1 MTKSPIACSFK
12 LSEANGHIQLFPF
25 GRFYPADGRAE
36 GSGGWYVDDS
46 NGYALADSINALDI
60 DLMIDYEHQTLYLE
74 KNGQGNPAAGW
85 IKQVE
90 YRPNEGL
97 FAEVAWTDKAASQ
110 IKAGEYRYISPLFIP
125 DSNGRVVQVLNAA
138 LTNRPALHNLAEA
151 FALSQQF
158 KQFNQ
163 PEGQPMLKLLQQLFD
178 APNATE
184 AEITEKLTALS
195 AVKGDTKVALSAVYD
210 ELKTQ
215 TAQAVAL
222 SAQVANPDPTKFVAL
237 SQMQAVQTELN
248 ALKAQHAKEKADSL
262 ITQALS
268 DGRLLPAQKAWAEN
282 LAQTNFVAL
291 SDYLATVTPNAALS
305 GGMQAKDAPTENVVA
320 LSAEELAA
328 AKMLGMSEAEF
339 ITAHKT
345 QKEGK

>member
-36 GSGGWYVDDS
+36 GAGGWYVDDS

-90 YRPNEGL
+90 YRPNEGV

>member
-1 MTKSPIACSFK
+1 MTINPIACSFK
-12 LSEANGHIQLFPF
+12 LAEANGHIQLFPF

-36 GSGGWYVDDS
+36 GAGGWYVDDS
-46 NGYALADSINALDI
+46 NGYALAESINQLGI
-60 DLMIDYEHQTLYLE
+60 ELMIDYEHQTLYLE

-97 FAEVAWTDKAASQ
+97 FATVAWTEKAASQ

-151 FALSQQF
+151 FALSHT
-158 KQFNQ
+158 FNQ
-163 PEGQPMLKLLQQLFD
+163 QKQGQPMLKLLQQLFD

-184 AEITEKLTALS
+184 AEMTEKLTALS
-195 AVKGDTKVALSAVYD
+195 VAKGDTKVALSAVYD

-282 LAQTNFVAL
+282 LAQTNLVAL

-305 GGMQAKDAPTENVVA
+305 GGMQAKDAPTDNVVA

>member
-1 MTKSPIACSFK
+1 MTINPIACSFK
-12 LSEANGHIQLFPF
+12 LAEANGHIQLFPF

-36 GSGGWYVDDS
+36 GVGGWYVDDS
-46 NGYALADSINALDI
+46 NGYALAESINQLGI

-90 YRPNEGL
+90 YRPNQGL
-97 FAEVAWTDKAASQ
+97 FASVAWTDKAASQ

-125 DSNGRVVQVLNAA
+125 DSDGRVMQVLNAA

-151 FALSQQF
+151 FALSHT
-158 KQFNQ
+158 FNQ
-163 PEGQPMLKLLQQLFD
+163 QQGQPMLKLLQQLFD
-178 APNATE
+178 APNASE
-184 AEITEKLTALS
+184 AEMMGKLTALS
-195 AVKGDTKVALSAVYD
+195 AAKGDSKVALSAVYD

-248 ALKAQHAKEKADSL
+248 TLKAQQAKEKADTL

-268 DGRLLPAQKAWAEN
+268 DGRLLPAQKEWAEN
-282 LAQTNFVAL
+282 LAQTNLVAL

-305 GGMQAKDAPTENVVA
+305 GGMQAKEAPTDNVVA

-339 ITAHKT
+339 ITAHK
-345 QKEGK
+345 EGK

>member
-1 MTKSPIACSFK
+1 MTINPIACSFK
-12 LSEANGHIQLFPF
+12 LAEANGHIQLFPF

-36 GSGGWYVDDS
+36 GVGGWYVDDS
-46 NGYALADSINALDI
+46 NGYALAESINQLGI

-97 FAEVAWTDKAASQ
+97 FATVAWTDKAASQ

-125 DSNGRVVQVLNAA
+125 DSSGRVVQVLNAA

-151 FALSQQF
+151 FALS
-158 KQFNQ
+158 KTFNQ
-163 PEGQPMLKLLQQLFD
+163 QQGQPMLKLLQQLFD
-178 APNATE
+178 APNASE
-184 AEITEKLTALS
+184 AEMIEKLTALS
-195 AVKGDTKVALSAVYD
+195 AAKGDSKVALSAVYD

-248 ALKAQHAKEKADSL
+248 TLKAQQAKEKADTL
-262 ITQALS
+262 IAQALS
-268 DGRLLPAQKAWAEN
+268 DGRLLPAQKEWAEN
-282 LAQTNFVAL
+282 LAQTNLVAL
-291 SDYLATVTPNAALS
+291 SDYLATVTPNAALA
-305 GGMQAKDAPTENVVA
+305 GGMQSKDAPTDNVVA

-339 ITAHKT
+339 ITAHK
-345 QKEGK
+345 EGK

>member
-36 GSGGWYVDDS
+36 GAGGWYVDDS

-184 AEITEKLTALS
+184 AEIT
-195 AVKGDTKVALSAVYD
+195 
-210 ELKTQ
+210 
-215 TAQAVAL
+215 
-222 SAQVANPDPTKFVAL
+222 
-237 SQMQAVQTELN
+237 
-248 ALKAQHAKEKADSL
+248 
-262 ITQALS
+262 
-268 DGRLLPAQKAWAEN
+268 
-282 LAQTNFVAL
+282 
-291 SDYLATVTPNAALS
+291 
-305 GGMQAKDAPTENVVA
+305 
-320 LSAEELAA
+320 
-328 AKMLGMSEAEF
+328 
-339 ITAHKT
+339 
-345 QKEGK
+345 

>member
-36 GSGGWYVDDS
+36 GVGGWYVDDS
-46 NGYALADSINALDI
+46 NGYALAESINQLDI
-60 DLMIDYEHQTLYLE
+60 ELMIDYEHQTLYLE

-97 FAEVAWTDKAASQ
+97 FATVAWTEKAASQ

-151 FALSQQF
+151 FALSHT
-158 KQFNQ
+158 FNQ
-163 PEGQPMLKLLQQLFD
+163 QKQGQPMLKLLQQLFD

-184 AEITEKLTALS
+184 AEMTEKLTALS
-195 AVKGDTKVALSAVYD
+195 AAKGDTKVALSAVYD

-248 ALKAQHAKEKADSL
+248 TLKAQHAKEKADSL

-282 LAQTNFVAL
+282 LAQTNLVAL

-339 ITAHKT
+339 ITAHK
-345 QKEGK
+345 EGK

>member
-36 GSGGWYVDDS
+36 GAGGWYVDDS

-90 YRPNEGL
+90 YRPNEGV

-195 AVKGDTKVALSAVYD
+195 AAKGDTKVALSAVYD

>member
-1 MTKSPIACSFK
+1 MTINPIACSFK
-12 LSEANGHIQLFPF
+12 LAEANGHIQLFPF

-36 GSGGWYVDDS
+36 GVGGWYVDDS
-46 NGYALADSINALDI
+46 NGYALAESINQLGI

-97 FAEVAWTDKAASQ
+97 FATVAWTDKAASQ

-125 DSNGRVVQVLNAA
+125 DSSGRVVQVLNAA

-151 FALSQQF
+151 FALS
-158 KQFNQ
+158 KTFNQ
-163 PEGQPMLKLLQQLFD
+163 QQGQPMLKLLQQLFD
-178 APNATE
+178 APNASE
-184 AEITEKLTALS
+184 AEMIEKLTALS
-195 AVKGDTKVALSAVYD
+195 AAKGDSKVALSAVYD

-248 ALKAQHAKEKADSL
+248 TLKAQQAKEKADTL
-262 ITQALS
+262 IAQALS
-268 DGRLLPAQKAWAEN
+268 DGRLLPAQKEWAEN
-282 LAQTNFVAL
+282 LAQTNLVAL

-305 GGMQAKDAPTENVVA
+305 GGMQAKDAPTDNAVA

-339 ITAHKT
+339 ISAHKT
-345 QKEGK
+345 EKEGK

>member
-12 LSEANGHIQLFPF
+12 LAEANGHIQLFPF
-25 GRFYPADGRAE
+25 GRFYPADGRTE
-36 GSGGWYVDDS
+36 GVGGWYVDDS
-46 NGYALADSINALDI
+46 NSYALAESINQLGI
-60 DLMIDYEHQTLYLE
+60 ELMIDYEHQTLYLE

-97 FAEVAWTDKAASQ
+97 FATVAWTEKAASQ

-151 FALSQQF
+151 FALSHT
-158 KQFNQ
+158 FNQ
-163 PEGQPMLKLLQQLFD
+163 QKQGQPMLKLLQQLFD
-178 APNATE
+178 APNASE
-184 AEITEKLTALS
+184 AEIMEKLTALS
-195 AVKGDTKVALSAVYD
+195 AAKGDAKVAVSAVYD

-237 SQMQAVQTELN
+237 SHMQAVQTELN

-291 SDYLATVTPNAALS
+291 SDYLATVTPNAALA
-305 GGMQAKDAPTENVVA
+305 GGMQAKDEPVDKPVA

-339 ITAHKT
+339 MTAHK
-345 QKEGK
+345 EGK

>member
-1 MTKSPIACSFK
+1 MTINPIACSFK
-12 LSEANGHIQLFPF
+12 LAEANGHIQLFPF

-36 GSGGWYVDDS
+36 GVGGWYVDDS
-46 NGYALADSINALDI
+46 NGYALAESINQLGI

-90 YRPNEGL
+90 YRPNQGL
-97 FAEVAWTDKAASQ
+97 FASVAWTDKAASQ

-125 DSNGRVVQVLNAA
+125 DSDGRVMQVLNAA

-151 FALSQQF
+151 FALSHT
-158 KQFNQ
+158 FNQ
-163 PEGQPMLKLLQQLFD
+163 QQGQPMLKLLQQLFD
-178 APNATE
+178 APNASE
-184 AEITEKLTALS
+184 AEMMGKLTALS
-195 AVKGDTKVALSAVYD
+195 AAKGDSKVALSAVYD

-248 ALKAQHAKEKADSL
+248 TLKAQQAKEKADTL
-262 ITQALS
+262 IAQALS
-268 DGRLLPAQKAWAEN
+268 DGRLLPAQKEWAEN
-282 LAQTNFVAL
+282 LAQTNLVAL

-305 GGMQAKDAPTENVVA
+305 GGMQAKEAPTDNVVA

-339 ITAHKT
+339 ITAHK
-345 QKEGK
+345 EGK

>member
-25 GRFYPADGRAE
+25 GRFYPADGRAD
-36 GSGGWYVDDS
+36 GAGGWYVDDS

-184 AEITEKLTALS
+184 VEITEKLTALS
-195 AVKGDTKVALSAVYD
+195 AAKGDTKVALSAVYD

-222 SAQVANPDPTKFVAL
+222 SVQVANPDPTKFVAL

>member
-1 MTKSPIACSFK
+1 
-12 LSEANGHIQLFPF
+12 
-25 GRFYPADGRAE
+25 
-36 GSGGWYVDDS
+36 
-46 NGYALADSINALDI
+46 
-60 DLMIDYEHQTLYLE
+60 
-74 KNGQGNPAAGW
+74 
-85 IKQVE
+85 
-90 YRPNEGL
+90 
-97 FAEVAWTDKAASQ
+97 
-110 IKAGEYRYISPLFIP
+110 
-125 DSNGRVVQVLNAA
+125 VVQVLNAA

-151 FALSQQF
+151 FALSHT
-158 KQFNQ
+158 FNQ
-163 PEGQPMLKLLQQLFD
+163 QKQGQPMLKLLQQLFD
-178 APNATE
+178 APNASE
-184 AEITEKLTALS
+184 AEIMEKLTALS
-195 AVKGDTKVALSAVYD
+195 AAKGDAKVALSAVYD

-237 SQMQAVQTELN
+237 SHMQAVQTELN

-291 SDYLATVTPNAALS
+291 SDYLATVTPNAALA
-305 GGMQAKDAPTENVVA
+305 GGMQAKDEPVDKPVA

-339 ITAHKT
+339 MTAHK
-345 QKEGK
+345 EGK

>member
-1 MTKSPIACSFK
+1 MTINPIACSFK
-12 LSEANGHIQLFPF
+12 LAEANGHIQLFPF

-36 GSGGWYVDDS
+36 GMGGWYVDDS
-46 NGYALADSINALDI
+46 NGYALAESINQLGI

-97 FAEVAWTDKAASQ
+97 FATVAWTDKAASQ

-125 DSNGRVVQVLNAA
+125 DSDGRVVQVLNAA

-151 FALSQQF
+151 FALSQI
-158 KQFNQ
+158 FNQ
-163 PEGQPMLKLLQQLFD
+163 QQGQPMLKLLQQLFD
-178 APNATE
+178 APNASE
-184 AEITEKLTALS
+184 AEMMEKLTALS
-195 AVKGDTKVALSAVYD
+195 AAKGDSKVALSAVYD

-248 ALKAQHAKEKADSL
+248 TLKAQQAKEKADTL

-268 DGRLLPAQKAWAEN
+268 DGRLLPAQKEWAEN
-282 LAQTNFVAL
+282 LAQTNLVAL

-305 GGMQAKDAPTENVVA
+305 GGMQAKDKPEGGAVA
-320 LSAEELAA
+320 LSADEKEAA
-328 AKMLGMSEAEF
+328 RIMGKTEAEYSE
-339 ITAHKT
+339 IKKQQGAK
-345 QKEGK
+345 

>member
-1 MTKSPIACSFK
+1 MTINPIACSFK
-12 LSEANGHIQLFPF
+12 LAEANGHIQLFPF

-36 GSGGWYVDDS
+36 GVGGWYVDDS
-46 NGYALADSINALDI
+46 NGYALAESINQLGI

-97 FAEVAWTDKAASQ
+97 FATVAWTDKAASQ

-125 DSNGRVVQVLNAA
+125 DSDGRVVQVLNAA

-151 FALSQQF
+151 FALSQT
-158 KQFNQ
+158 FNQ
-163 PEGQPMLKLLQQLFD
+163 QQGQPMLKLLQQLFD
-178 APNATE
+178 APNASE
-184 AEITEKLTALS
+184 AEMMEKLTALS
-195 AVKGDTKVALSAVYD
+195 AAKGDSKVALSAVYD

-248 ALKAQHAKEKADSL
+248 TLKAQQAKEKADTL

-268 DGRLLPAQKAWAEN
+268 DGRLLPAQKEWAEN
-282 LAQTNFVAL
+282 LAQTNLVAL
-291 SDYLATVTPNAALS
+291 SDYLATVTPNAALA
-305 GGMQAKDAPTENVVA
+305 GGMQAKDAPTDNVVA

>member
-1 MTKSPIACSFK
+1 
-12 LSEANGHIQLFPF
+12 
-25 GRFYPADGRAE
+25 
-36 GSGGWYVDDS
+36 
-46 NGYALADSINALDI
+46 
-60 DLMIDYEHQTLYLE
+60 MIDYEHQTLYLE

-184 AEITEKLTALS
+184 AEITAKLIALS
-195 AVKGDTKVALSAVYD
+195 AAKDDTKVALIAVFD
-210 ELKTQ
+210 
-215 TAQAVAL
+215 
-222 SAQVANPDPTKFVAL
+222 
-237 SQMQAVQTELN
+237 
-248 ALKAQHAKEKADSL
+248 
-262 ITQALS
+262 
-268 DGRLLPAQKAWAEN
+268 
-282 LAQTNFVAL
+282 
-291 SDYLATVTPNAALS
+291 
-305 GGMQAKDAPTENVVA
+305 
-320 LSAEELAA
+320 
-328 AKMLGMSEAEF
+328 
-339 ITAHKT
+339 
-345 QKEGK
+345 

>member
-1 MTKSPIACSFK
+1 MTINPIACSFK
-12 LSEANGHIQLFPF
+12 LAEANGHIQLFPF

-36 GSGGWYVDDS
+36 GMGGWYVDDS
-46 NGYALADSINALDI
+46 NGYALAESINQLGI

-97 FAEVAWTDKAASQ
+97 FASVAWTDKAASQ

-125 DSNGRVVQVLNAA
+125 DSDGRVMQVLNAA

-151 FALSQQF
+151 FALSQT
-158 KQFNQ
+158 FNQ
-163 PEGQPMLKLLQQLFD
+163 QQGQPMLKLLQQLFD
-178 APNATE
+178 APNASE

-195 AVKGDTKVALSAVYD
+195 AAKGASKVALSAVYD
-210 ELKTQ
+210 ELKT
-215 TAQAVAL
+215 ASDKAVAL
-222 SAQVANPDPTKFVAL
+222 SAQVENPDPSKYVAL
-237 SQMQAVQTELN
+237 SQMQTVQTELN
-248 ALKAQHAKEKADSL
+248 QLKAQMAADKADAL
-262 ITQALS
+262 ITAALS

-282 LAQTNFVAL
+282 LGKSNLTAL
-291 SDYLATVTPNAALS
+291 SEYLATTTPNAAL
-305 GGMQAKDAPTENVVA
+305 GGMQAKEEPADKPVA

-328 AKMLGMSEAEF
+328 AKMLGMSAAEF
-339 ITAHKT
+339 IKAH
-345 QKEGK
+345 KEGK

>member
-36 GSGGWYVDDS
+36 GAGGWYVDDS
-46 NGYALADSINALDI
+46 NGYALADSINAQDI

>member
-25 GRFYPADGRAE
+25 GRFYPADGRAD
-36 GSGGWYVDDS
+36 GAGGWYVDDS

-184 AEITEKLTALS
+184 VEITEKLTALS
-195 AVKGDTKVALSAVYD
+195 AAKGDTKVALSAVYD

>member
-1 MTKSPIACSFK
+1 MTKPPIACSFK
-12 LSEANGHIQLFPF
+12 LAEANGYIQLFPF

-36 GSGGWYVDDS
+36 GVGGWYVDDS
-46 NGYALADSINALDI
+46 NGYALAESINQLGI
-60 DLMIDYEHQTLYLE
+60 ELMIDYEHQTLYLE

-97 FAEVAWTDKAASQ
+97 FATVSWTEKAASQ

-151 FALSQQF
+151 FALSHI
-158 KQFNQ
+158 FNQ
-163 PEGQPMLKLLQQLFD
+163 QKQGQPMLKLLQQLFD
-178 APNATE
+178 APNASE
-184 AEITEKLTALS
+184 AEIMEKLTALS
-195 AVKGDTKVALSAVYD
+195 AAKGDAKVALSAVYD

-237 SQMQAVQTELN
+237 SHMQAVQTELN

-291 SDYLATVTPNAALS
+291 SDYLATVTPNAALA
-305 GGMQAKDAPTENVVA
+305 GGMQAKDEPVDKPVA

-339 ITAHKT
+339 MTAHK
-345 QKEGK
+345 EGK

>member
-1 MTKSPIACSFK
+1 MTINPIACSFK
-12 LSEANGHIQLFPF
+12 LAEANGHIQLFPF

-36 GSGGWYVDDS
+36 GVGGWYVDDS
-46 NGYALADSINALDI
+46 NGYALAESINQLGI

-97 FAEVAWTDKAASQ
+97 FATVAWTDKAASQ

-125 DSNGRVVQVLNAA
+125 DSDGRVVQVLNAS

-151 FALSQQF
+151 FALS
-158 KQFNQ
+158 KTFNQ
-163 PEGQPMLKLLQQLFD
+163 QQGQPMLKLLQQLFD
-178 APNATE
+178 APNASE
-184 AEITEKLTALS
+184 AEMVEKLTALS
-195 AVKGDTKVALSAVYD
+195 AAKGDSKVALSAVYD

-248 ALKAQHAKEKADSL
+248 TLKAQQAKEKADTL
-262 ITQALS
+262 IAQALS
-268 DGRLLPAQKAWAEN
+268 DGRLLPAQKEWAEN
-282 LAQTNFVAL
+282 LAQTNLVAL
-291 SDYLATVTPNAALS
+291 SDYLETVTPNAALS
-305 GGMQAKDAPTENVVA
+305 GGMQAKDAPTDNVVA

-339 ITAHKT
+339 ITAHK
-345 QKEGK
+345 EGK

>member
-1 MTKSPIACSFK
+1 MTINPIACSFK
-12 LSEANGHIQLFPF
+12 LAEANGHIQLFPF

-36 GSGGWYVDDS
+36 GVGGWYVDDS
-46 NGYALADSINALDI
+46 NGYALAESINQLGI

-97 FAEVAWTDKAASQ
+97 FATVAWTDKAASQ

-125 DSNGRVVQVLNAA
+125 DSSGRVVQVLNAA

-151 FALSQQF
+151 FALS
-158 KQFNQ
+158 KTFNQ
-163 PEGQPMLKLLQQLFD
+163 QQGQPMLKLLQQLFD
-178 APNATE
+178 APNASE
-184 AEITEKLTALS
+184 AEMIEKLTALS
-195 AVKGDTKVALSAVYD
+195 AAKGGSKVALSAVYD

-248 ALKAQHAKEKADSL
+248 ALKAQQAKEKADTL
-262 ITQALS
+262 IAQALS
-268 DGRLLPAQKAWAEN
+268 DGRLLPAQKEWAEN
-282 LAQTNFVAL
+282 LAQTNLVAL

-305 GGMQAKDAPTENVVA
+305 GGMQAKDAPKDNVVA

-345 QKEGK
+345 EKEGK

>member
-36 GSGGWYVDDS
+36 GAGGWYVDDS

-110 IKAGEYRYISPLFIP
+110 IKSGEYRYISPLFIP
-125 DSNGRVVQVLNAA
+125 DSTGRVVRVLNAA

-178 APNATE
+178 VPNATE

-195 AVKGDTKVALSAVYD
+195 AAKGSSQVALSAVYD
-210 ELKTQ
+210 ALKTESDK
-215 TAQAVAL
+215 AVAL
-222 SAQVANPDPTKFVAL
+222 SAQVENPDPSKYVAL
-237 SQMQAVQTELN
+237 SQMQTVQTELN
-248 ALKAQHAKEKADSL
+248 QLKAQMAADKADAL
-262 ITQALS
+262 ITAALS

-282 LAQTNFVAL
+282 LGKSNLTAL
-291 SDYLATVTPNAALS
+291 SEYLATTTPNAAL
-305 GGMQAKDAPTENVVA
+305 GGMQAKEEPADKPVA

-328 AKMLGMSEAEF
+328 AKMLGMSETEF
-339 ITAHKT
+339 IKAH
-345 QKEGK
+345 KEGK

>member
-36 GSGGWYVDDS
+36 GAGGWYVDDS

-178 APNATE
+178 GPNATE

-195 AVKGDTKVALSAVYD
+195 AAKGDTKVALSAVYD

>member
-36 GSGGWYVDDS
+36 GAGGWYVDDS

-195 AVKGDTKVALSAVYD
+195 AAKGDTKVALSAVYD

>member
-36 GSGGWYVDDS
+36 GAGGWYVDDS

-328 AKMLGMSEAEF
+328 AKMLGMSEEEF

>member
-25 GRFYPADGRAE
+25 GRFYPADGRTE
-36 GSGGWYVDDS
+36 GAGGWYVDDS
-46 NGYALADSINALDI
+46 NGYVLADSINALDI

-151 FALSQQF
+151 FALSHT
-158 KQFNQ
+158 FNQ
-163 PEGQPMLKLLQQLFD
+163 QKQGQPMLKLLQQLFD

-184 AEITEKLTALS
+184 AEMTEKLTALS
-195 AVKGDTKVALSAVYD
+195 AAKGDTKVALSAVYD

-248 ALKAQHAKEKADSL
+248 TLKAQHAKEKADSL

-305 GGMQAKDAPTENVVA
+305 GGMQAKDAPTDNVVA

>member
-1 MTKSPIACSFK
+1 M
-12 LSEANGHIQLFPF
+12 
-25 GRFYPADGRAE
+25 
-36 GSGGWYVDDS
+36 
-46 NGYALADSINALDI
+46 
-60 DLMIDYEHQTLYLE
+60 
-74 KNGQGNPAAGW
+74 
-85 IKQVE
+85 
-90 YRPNEGL
+90 
-97 FAEVAWTDKAASQ
+97 AWTDKAASQ

-195 AVKGDTKVALSAVYD
+195 AAKGDTKVALSAVYD

>member
-1 MTKSPIACSFK
+1 MTINPIACSFK
-12 LSEANGHIQLFPF
+12 LAEANGHIQLFPF

-36 GSGGWYVDDS
+36 GVGGWYVDDS
-46 NGYALADSINALDI
+46 NGYALAESINQLGI

-97 FAEVAWTDKAASQ
+97 FATVAWTDKAASQ

-125 DSNGRVVQVLNAA
+125 DSDGRVMQVLNAA
-138 LTNRPALHNLAEA
+138 LTNRPALHNLAEV
-151 FALSQQF
+151 FALSHT
-158 KQFNQ
+158 FNQ
-163 PEGQPMLKLLQQLFD
+163 QKQGQPMLKLLQQLFD
-178 APNATE
+178 APNASE
-184 AEITEKLTALS
+184 AEMIEKLTALS
-195 AVKGDTKVALSAVYD
+195 AAKGDSKVALSAVYD

-248 ALKAQHAKEKADSL
+248 TLKAQQAKEKADTL

-268 DGRLLPAQKAWAEN
+268 DGRLLPAQKEWAEN
-282 LAQTNFVAL
+282 LAQTNLVAL

-305 GGMQAKDAPTENVVA
+305 GGMQAKDAPTDNVVA

-345 QKEGK
+345 EKEGK

>member
-36 GSGGWYVDDS
+36 GAGGWYVDDS

-110 IKAGEYRYISPLFIP
+110 IKSGEYRYISPLFIP
-125 DSNGRVVQVLNAA
+125 DSTGRVVRVLNAA

-195 AVKGDTKVALSAVYD
+195 AAKGSSQVALSAVYD
-210 ELKTQ
+210 ALKTESGKV
-215 TAQAVAL
+215 VAL
-222 SAQVANPDPTKFVAL
+222 SAQVENPDPSKYVAL
-237 SQMQAVQTELN
+237 SQMQTVQAELN
-248 ALKAQHAKEKADSL
+248 QLKAQMAADKADAL
-262 ITQALS
+262 ITAALS

-282 LAQTNFVAL
+282 LGKSNLTAL
-291 SDYLATVTPNAALS
+291 SEYLATTTPNAAL
-305 GGMQAKDAPTENVVA
+305 GGMQAKEEPADKPVA

-339 ITAHKT
+339 IKAH
-345 QKEGK
+345 KEGK

>member
-1 MTKSPIACSFK
+1 MTINPIACSFK
-12 LSEANGHIQLFPF
+12 LAEANGHIQLFPF

-36 GSGGWYVDDS
+36 GVGGWYVDDS
-46 NGYALADSINALDI
+46 NGYALAESINQLGI

-97 FAEVAWTDKAASQ
+97 FATVAWTDKAASQ

-125 DSNGRVVQVLNAA
+125 DSDGRVMQVLNAA

-151 FALSQQF
+151 FALSHT
-158 KQFNQ
+158 FNQ
-163 PEGQPMLKLLQQLFD
+163 QKQGQPMLKLLQQLFD
-178 APNATE
+178 APNASE
-184 AEITEKLTALS
+184 AEMMEKLTALS
-195 AVKGDTKVALSAVYD
+195 AAKGDSKVALSAVYD

-248 ALKAQHAKEKADSL
+248 TLKAQQAKEKADTL

-268 DGRLLPAQKAWAEN
+268 DGRLLPAQKEWAEN
-282 LAQTNFVAL
+282 LAQTNLVAL

-305 GGMQAKDAPTENVVA
+305 GGMQAKEAPTENVVA

-339 ITAHKT
+339 ITAHK
-345 QKEGK
+345 EGK

>member
-36 GSGGWYVDDS
+36 GAGGWYVDDS

-97 FAEVAWTDKAASQ
+97 FAEVAWTDEAASQ

>member
-1 MTKSPIACSFK
+1 MTKSPISCSFK

-25 GRFYPADGRAE
+25 GRFYPADGRTE
-36 GSGGWYVDDS
+36 GAGGWYVDDS
-46 NGYALADSINALDI
+46 NGYVLADSINALDI

-151 FALSQQF
+151 FALSHI
-158 KQFNQ
+158 FNQ
-163 PEGQPMLKLLQQLFD
+163 QKQGQPMLKLLQQLFD
-178 APNATE
+178 APNASE
-184 AEITEKLTALS
+184 AEIMEKLTALS
-195 AVKGDTKVALSAVYD
+195 AAKGDAKVALSAVYD

-282 LAQTNFVAL
+282 LAQTNLVAL

-305 GGMQAKDAPTENVVA
+305 GGMQAKDVPTDNVVA

>member
-1 MTKSPIACSFK
+1 MTINPIACSFK
-12 LSEANGHIQLFPF
+12 LAEANGHIQLFPF

-36 GSGGWYVDDS
+36 GVGGWYVDDS
-46 NGYALADSINALDI
+46 NGYALAESINQLGI

-97 FAEVAWTDKAASQ
+97 FATVAWTDKAASQ

-125 DSNGRVVQVLNAA
+125 DSSGRVVQVLNAA

-151 FALSQQF
+151 FALS
-158 KQFNQ
+158 KTFNQ
-163 PEGQPMLKLLQQLFD
+163 QQGQPMLKLLQQLFD
-178 APNATE
+178 APNASE
-184 AEITEKLTALS
+184 AEMVEKLTALS
-195 AVKGDTKVALSAVYD
+195 AAKGDSKVALSAVYD

-248 ALKAQHAKEKADSL
+248 ALKAQQAKEKADTL
-262 ITQALS
+262 IAQALS
-268 DGRLLPAQKAWAEN
+268 DGRLLPAQKEW
-282 LAQTNFVAL
+282 Q
-291 SDYLATVTPNAALS
+291 
-305 GGMQAKDAPTENVVA
+305 Q
-320 LSAEELAA
+320 
-328 AKMLGMSEAEF
+328 
-339 ITAHKT
+339 
-345 QKEGK
+345 

>member
-12 LSEANGHIQLFPF
+12 LAEANGHIQLFPF
-25 GRFYPADGRAE
+25 GRFYPADGRTE
-36 GSGGWYVDDS
+36 GVGGWYVDDS
-46 NGYALADSINALDI
+46 NSYALAESINQLGI
-60 DLMIDYEHQTLYLE
+60 ELMIDYEHQTLYLE

-97 FAEVAWTDKAASQ
+97 FATVAWTEKAASQ

-151 FALSQQF
+151 FALSHT
-158 KQFNQ
+158 FNQ
-163 PEGQPMLKLLQQLFD
+163 QKQGQPMLKLLQQLFD
-178 APNATE
+178 APNASE
-184 AEITEKLTALS
+184 AEIMEKLTALS
-195 AVKGDTKVALSAVYD
+195 AAKGDAKVALSAVYD

-237 SQMQAVQTELN
+237 SHMQAVQTELN

-291 SDYLATVTPNAALS
+291 SDYLATVTPNAALA
-305 GGMQAKDAPTENVVA
+305 GGMQAKDEPVDKPVA

-339 ITAHKT
+339 MTAHK
-345 QKEGK
+345 EGK

>member
-36 GSGGWYVDDS
+36 GAGGWYVDDS

-110 IKAGEYRYISPLFIP
+110 IKSGEYRYISPLFIP
-125 DSNGRVVQVLNAA
+125 DSTGRVVSVLNAA

-195 AVKGDTKVALSAVYD
+195 AAKGSSQVALSAVYD
-210 ELKTQ
+210 ALKTESDK
-215 TAQAVAL
+215 AVAL
-222 SAQVANPDPTKFVAL
+222 SAQVENPDPSKYVAL
-237 SQMQAVQTELN
+237 SQMQTVQAELN
-248 ALKAQHAKEKADSL
+248 QLKAQMAADKADAL
-262 ITQALS
+262 ITAALS

-282 LAQTNFVAL
+282 LGKSNLTAL
-291 SDYLATVTPNAALS
+291 SEYLATTTPNAAL
-305 GGMQAKDAPTENVVA
+305 GGMQAKEEPTDKPVA

-328 AKMLGMSEAEF
+328 AKMLGMSEVEF
-339 ITAHKT
+339 IKAH
-345 QKEGK
+345 KEGK